1 MRDLTSLIKAYDIRG
16 TVPDQLDAQ
25 LTYQIG
31 AAFAHLSGADL
42 IAVGHDM
49 RVSSPELAD
58 AFAAG
63 ITSRGIDVLAI
74 GLASTDLLYFASG
87 SRDVPGAMITASHN
101 PPAYNGIKLCR
112 SGARP
117 VGQDTGLTEIR
128 TLLATGLPTYDGPA
142 GTSQSGDLL
151 PSYAKYLHS
160 LVSLASSRRSKI
172 VIDAGNGMAG
182 HTAPVVLD
190 DPALDIVPLYFDLD
204 GTFPNHEANPLN
216 PANLVDL
223 RAAVR
228 LHHADAGLAFDGDAD
243 RCFFVDENGDTVS
256 PNNVI
261 SLIAAR
267 ELAAH
272 PGSAIV
278 YNVVA
283 SKAVAEQ
290 ITEHGG
296 TPVRSRVGHSFI
308 KQAMA
313 DHDAVFGGEHSGH
326 YYFSRFWRAD
336 NGMLAALHVLAALG
350 ETDQPLSVLASQ
362 SSRYADSGEINRTI
376 ADVPAVLDRVEIH
389 YTAHG
394 ATVDR
399 LDGLTITL
407 PDGAWF
413 NLRPSNTE
421 PLLRL
426 NVEATGHDSMN
437 QLRQDVLTLLDQ

>member
-1 MRDLTSLIKAYDIRG
+1 MRDLTN
-16 TVPDQLDAQ
+16 
-25 LTYQIG
+25 
-31 AAFAHLSGADL
+31 
-42 IAVGHDM
+42 
-49 RVSSPELAD
+49 
-58 AFAAG
+58 AAG
-63 ITSRGIDVLAI
+63 INSRGIDVLAI

-112 SGARP
+112 AGARP
-117 VGQDTGLTEIR
+117 VGQDTGLADIR
-128 TLLATGLPTYDGPA
+128 TLLARGLDTFDGPA
-142 GTSQSGDLL
+142 GTSQSEDLL
-151 PSYAKYLHS
+151 PSYAEYLHS
-160 LVSLASSRRSKI
+160 LVSLAGSRRLKI

-228 LHHADAGLAFDGDAD
+228 LHQADVGLAFDGDAD

-267 ELAAH
+267 ELGGH

-283 SKAVAEQ
+283 GKAVAEQ
-290 ITEHGG
+290 IAERGG

-313 DHDAVFGGEHSGH
+313 DHDAVFGGEPTCL
-326 YYFSRFWRAD
+326 
-336 NGMLAALHVLAALG
+336 LA
-350 ETDQPLSVLASQ
+350 
-362 SSRYADSGEINRTI
+362 
-376 ADVPAVLDRVEIH
+376 
-389 YTAHG
+389 
-394 ATVDR
+394 
-399 LDGLTITL
+399 
-407 PDGAWF
+407 
-413 NLRPSNTE
+413 RPE
-421 PLLRL
+421 EGP
-426 NVEATGHDSMN
+426 G
-437 QLRQDVLTLLDQ
+437 Q